1 LEDLVNATTKTLIS
15 GHKLFAGLDPQH
27 IETLTEYSTE
37 RQIRAGEILFSQGGS
52 AKTFYVIL
60 SGTVIVE
67 TPAIYG
73 PTLVLQELGPGKI
86 LGWSWLIPPYHWH
99 FQARAGVDSVV
110 LEFDG
115 AGLLALCEKDSEF
128 GYQLLKRFASLM
140 GDRLESARRRMMDAW
155 NPAGFA

>member
-1 LEDLVNATTKTLIS
+1 MNETTKTLIS
-15 GHKLFAGLDPQH
+15 QHELFSGLDPQH
-27 IETLTEYSTE
+27 IESLASYANE
-37 RQIRAGEILFSQGGS
+37 REIPAGHILFSQGKP
-52 AKTFYVIL
+52 ARNFYVIV
-60 SGTVIVE
+60 SGNVIVE

-86 LGWSWLIPPYHWH
+86 LGWSWMIPPYRWH
-99 FQARAGVDSVV
+99 FQARADKESVV

-115 AGLLALCEKDSEF
+115 EGLLALCEEDPGF